1 MLLYMCNTLVLEQG
15 IAHNLLDSW
24 SSSGY
29 RCCIQEPS
37 AKELCYDTEPIWTAL
52 QLCKELVLQT
62 FSTSCQALFGVHII
76 DLVAENISCQETN
89 VCMQSAPAQ

>member
-1 MLLYMCNTLVLEQG
+1 MQLCNTPVMEQT
-15 IAHNLLDSW
+15 IADNLSDSW
-24 SSSGY
+24 SSRGY
-29 RCCIQEPS
+29 RCCVQKPS
-37 AKELCYDTEPIWTAL
+37 AKEFCYDTEPIRTAL